1 MTAAPLSPSRST
13 RLAPPLAPSQRE
25 PELDRPFR
33 AVILLNVLV
42 GLCGFGL
49 ANESPGMLAVVTL
62 LSAVGWYITEVRARR
77 HAWKGL
83 PRWVTASV
91 LAVLLVVAV
100 ARAWVLQDLVVAFS
114 EFLGGIIVLKLW
126 ERRAVR
132 DYGQLITL
140 ALFMTIGATL
150 TNNSVVIGAVWAVQL
165 PLMIAGVM
173 MFQVYAA
180 RERAAAVA
188 KPPEKT
194 TPRPRTAGVQ
204 RGAFLRLLAG
214 VLAAGMAISAAV
226 FVVVPRGIGG
236 EEWGAFGIKGART
249 TGFSEYVEPG
259 AGDLISSSYS
269 TVLEVALLGPSGA
282 LGGHGQFHY
291 LRGTVLE
298 VYDRGVW
305 REPIQSQRSGLNREG
320 RGGQW
325 MRLDDP
331 RGGEWIEQR
340 VNVLGG
346 GRKEISPLFALYK
359 PTAVKIDDVTR
370 PRIKFDSETG
380 RLHRQ
385 GSAAQVSYA
394 VRSSVPPPAPDKSER
409 VPPRDQFPSRAVRE
423 VAETL
428 LRRADIEP
436 DPQKRPLAD
445 DERAARSFVTYLRGF
460 EYATDQLRPPIGVE
474 PTEWFLLTARRGHC
488 EYFASALAGMCR
500 SVGINAR
507 VVAGYLANEFDPERG
522 VYVVRESDAH
532 AWVEVDTGPGGWQIM
547 DATPVAMSRT
557 VQQPGTMER
566 MRRFMAGITD
576 FWNARVVTFDARR
589 QESLLGSLGSARML
603 EKLAIQQRTLLQWW
617 REVRRRGEVPLVLG
631 LSVGALALSA
641 GIVWAAR
648 RAWYRRERRVW
659 EVGWAM
665 RGPERRVYRGLL
677 AALAERGFPKPVWS
691 PPAIY
696 IEEIAAVDAGL
707 AERAR
712 AVVQAVYAAR
722 FGGRADA
729 LADAQRALDALRAR

>member
-1 MTAAPLSPSRST
+1 MPIVPVTPITPAMTAP
-13 RLAPPLAPSQRE
+13 QRE

-49 ANESPGMLAVVTL
+49 ANESLGMLAAVTL
-62 LSAVGWYITEVRARR
+62 LSAVGWYVTEVRARS

-100 ARAWVLQDLVVAFS
+100 ARAWALQDLVVAFS

-140 ALFMTIGATL
+140 SLFMTIGATL

-180 RERAAAVA
+180 RERAAAAARVPA
-188 KPPEKT
+188 QAAPG
-194 TPRPRTAGVQ
+194 PRARGAGVQ
-204 RGAFLRLLAG
+204 RSAFLRLLVG

-236 EEWGAFGIKGART
+236 DEWGAFGIKGGRT

-282 LGGHGQFHY
+282 LGGHGQYHY

-305 REPIQSQRSGLNREG
+305 REPIQAQRSGLNREG

-331 RGGEWIEQR
+331 RGGEWVEQR
-340 VNVLGG
+340 VSVLGG

-370 PRIKFDSETG
+370 PRIKFDLETG

-394 VRSSVPPPAPDKSER
+394 VRSSVPPPVPEKSER
-409 VPPRDQFPSRAVRE
+409 VPPRDQFSSRPVRE
-423 VAETL
+423 LAETL

-436 DPQKRPLAD
+436 DPQQRPVAD
-445 DERAARSFVTYLRGF
+445 DERAARTFMTYLRGF
-460 EYATDQLRPPIGVE
+460 EYATDQLRPPIGLE

-507 VVAGYLANEFDPERG
+507 VIAGYLANEYDAERG

-547 DATPVAMSRT
+547 DATPVAMTRT
-557 VQQPGTMER
+557 IQQPGGMER
-566 MRRFMAGITD
+566 VRRFMAGITD

-589 QESLLGSLGSARML
+589 QESLMGSLGSARLL
-603 EKLAIQQRTLLQWW
+603 EKIAIQQRALVQWW
-617 REVRRRGEVPLVLG
+617 REVRRRGEVPVVLG

-641 GIVWAAR
+641 GAVWAAR
-648 RAWYRRERRVW
+648 RAWNRRGRREW
-659 EVGWAM
+659 QVGWAM
-665 RGPERRVYRGLL
+665 AGPERRVYRALL
-677 AALAERGFPKPVWS
+677 AALADRGFPKPVWS

-696 IEEIAAVDAGL
+696 IEEIAAVDPAL

-722 FGGRADA
+722 FGGSAGA
-729 LADAQRALDALRAR
+729 LTQAESALEALRAR